1 VPDVHDELSQ
11 REPAFES
18 ETLLLRIEALEDRLE
33 SDPHFDAAEV
43 AAVLRDLRRSILR
56 DATESRSMT
65 SELEQRIGER
75 TRRAVQ
81 ASAQLE
87 SVVRELPVGVLIIDG
102 AGELRLANR
111 RAEEL
116 FSLSRKEIA
125 RCLRDD
131 LWTVRDIEG
140 RPVPKSERPS
150 SRAMRT
156 GEAIYDER
164 IDLELEDGTRFIMEG
179 SVVPITAE
187 DGAVAVVITFE
198 DVTAREQRERAERNF
213 VTNAAHEL
221 QTPIA
226 AITSGIQVLQAGA
239 KERPAD
245 RDRFLAHIEAACARL
260 DRLTRALLVLARA
273 QAGQEPPRAELIEV
287 EPLLR
292 AVANALPP
300 GAEIDITC
308 PQDLAVIANKPLL
321 EQALVNL
328 GANAVKYTT
337 GRVLLAAERE
347 DGRVRLEVRDEGL
360 GIEHS
365 ERRRVFERFYRGVD
379 DGDGFGLGLAIVAE
393 AVRAI
398 DGELALDSDEE
409 GTGVSISLPA
419 AHIRK

>member
-1 VPDVHDELSQ
+1 
-11 REPAFES
+11 
-18 ETLLLRIEALEDRLE
+18 
-33 SDPHFDAAEV
+33 
-43 AAVLRDLRRSILR
+43 
-56 DATESRSMT
+56 
-65 SELEQRIGER
+65 
-75 TRRAVQ
+75 
-81 ASAQLE
+81 
-87 SVVRELPVGVLIIDG
+87 
-102 AGELRLANR
+102 
-111 RAEEL
+111 
-116 FSLSRKEIA
+116 
-125 RCLRDD
+125 
-131 LWTVRDIEG
+131 
-140 RPVPKSERPS
+140 
-150 SRAMRT
+150 MRT

-239 KERPAD
+239 KEHPAD

-300 GAEIDITC
+300 EAEIDITC

-328 GANAVKYTT
+328 GANAVNTRPD
-337 GRVLLAAERE
+337 GCCSRQNERM
-347 DGRVRLEVRDEGL
+347 DVARGRDEGL
-360 GIEHS
+360 GIDHS
-365 ERRRVFERFYRGVD
+365 ERPRVFERFYRGVD

-398 DGELALDSDEE
+398 DGELELDSDEE

>member
-1 VPDVHDELSQ
+1 MPDVHDELSQ
-11 REPAFES
+11 REAAFES
-18 ETLLLRIEALEDRLE
+18 ETLLLRIEALENRLE
-33 SDPHFDAAEV
+33 SDPHIDAAGV
-43 AAVLRDLRRSILR
+43 AAALRDLRRSILR
-56 DATESRSMT
+56 DATESRAVT

-131 LWTVRDIEG
+131 LWTVRDLEG
-140 RPVPKSERPS
+140 RPVPKSERAW

-164 IDLELEDGTRFIMEG
+164 IDLELEDGTRLITEG

-239 KERPAD
+239 KEHPAD

-328 GANAVKYTT
+328 GANAVKYTA

-347 DGRVRLEVRDEGL
+347 NGRVRLEVRDEGL
-360 GIEHS
+360 GIDHS
-365 ERRRVFERFYRGVD
+365 ERPRVFERFYRGVD

-398 DGELALDSDEE
+398 DGELELDSDEE
-409 GTGVSISLPA
+409 GTDVSISLPA